1 MNTTKYYSTEA
12 HENFRYDKILNVV
25 DQNIKYNRLLRY
37 SKTKILKL
45 MRNNVIRKMNA
56 ATEKFKNKTATKNAN
71 TNDVGTDNL

>member
-1 MNTTKYYSTEA
+1 M
-12 HENFRYDKILNVV
+12 

-37 SKTKILKL
+37 AKTKILKL

-56 ATEKFKNKTATKNAN
+56 ETEKFKNKTATKNAN